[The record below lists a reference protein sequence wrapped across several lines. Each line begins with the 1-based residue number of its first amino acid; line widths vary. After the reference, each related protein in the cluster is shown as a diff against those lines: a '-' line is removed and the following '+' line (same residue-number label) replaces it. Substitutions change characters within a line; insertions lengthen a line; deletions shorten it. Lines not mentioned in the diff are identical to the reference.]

1 MTIQL
6 FIRPSSI
13 GGFFDCNARW
23 AAIHLDKMKSM
34 TGSKAHL
41 GTSIHKA
48 TEKADVARFENKE
61 ITKEVIELVEHTAVE
76 MFNNPTEDVVW
87 EDKDKQ
93 DGEAIARSL
102 SKKYAKEVAPSLV
115 VAASELSVS
124 YDDAIEF
131 TDLNVTIGGTVDLVL
146 QNKQGLFVADK
157 KTGKTAVDSS
167 GSVNAAKYRLQ
178 IGAYEILADHFLRK
192 NGFDGITTDS
202 LIIGMTTAKTEAS
215 QRIGFGYTRGSQ
227 EHVVKALKFIR
238 SAVDNAENAKRDDE
252 LFSDHFA
259 ENPNSFMCS
268 EKYCPRFK
276 QCSFFK
282 N

>member
-1 MTIQL
+1 MTIPL

-34 TGSKAHL
+34 TGSKAHI
-41 GTSIHKA
+41 GNSIHKA
-48 TEKADVARFENKE
+48 TEKADLIRLDNKE

-76 MFNNPTEDVVW
+76 TFNNLDQDIELD
-87 EDKDKQ
+87 DKDRI
-93 DGEAIARSL
+93 DGEQIARNV
-102 SKKYAKEVAPSLV
+102 SKKYAKEVAPNLV

-124 YDDAIEF
+124 YGDAIEF
-131 TDLNVTIGGTVDLVL
+131 TDLNITIGGTVDLVL
-146 QNKQGLFVADK
+146 QNKQGLFIADK

-167 GSVNAAKYRLQ
+167 GWVNAAKYRLQ

-202 LIIGMTTAKTEAS
+202 LIIGMTTAKTEAN